1 MKPMKE
7 TPRRGRLLFLAPVLP
22 ANHGNGLAM
31 RVGFFLDAYS
41 HRFDVDLA
49 VFAIAAVPKEST
61 AFTRPR
67 VRRIQVFSRPLPD
80 AHFALVAAMGND
92 QERLLAFRRYGRPS
106 LASITGE
113 SARRAL
119 HGWMASHQ
127 YDVVHV
133 SRLYLAPLTEAW
145 PAAAAAPRFVID
157 CDEDDA
163 NAYRRLAQLER
174 KNGRHRQADWA
185 EAEADAFDSLA
196 RKSLPRF
203 DLAFSASATEA
214 ASLSNHAATV
224 VVVPN
229 VAPAGSRYVR
239 QPRPRLGKAI
249 LCVGTMGYAP
259 NDDGVRWLITRIW
272 PGIRRALRASV
283 RLLIVG
289 SNPSPSLVR
298 LGRRRDVT
306 VTGTVRDIG
315 TFYRDADLAVIP
327 IRAGGGTRIKLLEAA
342 AHGTPIV
349 STTFGAAG
357 TTLRHG
363 RDLLIADD
371 EEQFARACVNVLR
384 RPHHA
389 RALAARARRRAVLD
403 YNSEQWAGRV
413 TGLISDLVFKTG
425 SGMSERGHGRCRK
438 S

>member
-1 MKPMKE
+1 MKE

-22 ANHGNGLAM
+22 ADRGNGLAM

-41 HRFDVDLA
+41 RNFDVDLA
-49 VFAIAAVPKEST
+49 VFAIVAVPEESI
-61 AFTRPR
+61 AFARPR

-80 AHFALVAAMGND
+80 AHFALVAAIGDD

-113 SARRAL
+113 STRRAL
-119 HGWMASHQ
+119 NGWMQGHQ

-145 PAAAAAPRFVID
+145 PDAAAPARFVID

-163 NAYRRLAQLER
+163 SAYRRVAKLER
-174 KNGRHRQADWA
+174 KNGRHGRADWA

-196 RKSLPRF
+196 RQSLPRF

-214 ASLSNHAATV
+214 ASLSSYSAKV

-229 VAPAGSRYVR
+229 VAPSGSRSVR
-239 QPRPRLGKAI
+239 RPQPRLGKTL

-259 NDDGVRWLITRIW
+259 NDDGARWLITRIW
-272 PGIRRALRASV
+272 PRIRRALRASI

-289 SNPSPSLVR
+289 SNPSPSLIR

-315 TFYRDADLAVIP
+315 AFYRDADLAVIP

-363 RDLLIADD
+363 RELLIADD

-413 TGLISDLVFKTG
+413 ARLMSDFVFNAG
-425 SGMSERGHGRCRK
+425 SGTSERGHGRCRK